1 MREVSGFNPIGDI
14 AFFGGKTCSAVTHVT
29 DISSSLVYLTNNA
42 DWLQYD
48 WNNADWLQYD
58 WNIIDK
64 GWLELLIYDNV
75 LYKV

>member
-1 MREVSGFNPIGDI
+1 M
-14 AFFGGKTCSAVTHVT
+14 
-29 DISSSLVYLTNNA
+29 SSSLVSLT
-42 DWLQYD
+42 
-48 WNNADWLQYD
+48 NNADWLQYD